1 MKDAPGG
8 SMPKLSISYRRADSE
23 AITGRIFDRLAA
35 HYGKDAVFRDID
47 NIPAGEDFR
56 ERIKD
61 ALQNSDILLAIV
73 GPKWTGPLRGGTRRI
88 NEETDQVR
96 IEIETALQKAIP
108 VIPVLV
114 GGSKAPKPQQLP
126 ASLKDFAFLNAP
138 RVDSGQDFDVHV
150 DRLIRDMDAILETRR
165 PAAHERRWIVP
176 AAMAAAAALL
186 IAIGAAAYFAFSTRP
201 ISPQPPSPPVE
212 QQAAAMPAWLA
223 VAYREI
229 GQEEIAGPQN
239 NPRIIEYLASVG
251 NTQGLQDDEI
261 DWASAFVEW
270 SLRQAGIAGPRSM
283 EPSAWLNWGRTIPEP
298 ELGCVVVFSFKGLG
312 HVGFYVKTERNSL
325 YILGGNQSDAVKI
338 SRYAKKDAVGYR
350 MPAGPG
356 GL

>member
-1 MKDAPGG
+1 
-8 SMPKLSISYRRADSE
+8 MPKLSISYRRADSE

-56 ERIKD
+56 DRIKE

-73 GPKWTGPLRGGTRRI
+73 GPKWTGPIRGGTSRI

-96 IEIETALQKAIP
+96 IEIETALQSAIP

-114 GGSKAPKPQQLP
+114 GGGKAPKPQQLP

-150 DRLIRDMDAILETRR
+150 DRLIRDMDTILQTRR
-165 PAAHERRWIVP
+165 PGTASPRRWLMAGAI
-176 AAMAAAAALL
+176 AAAAALL
-186 IAIGAAAYFAFSTRP
+186 IGIAAAAHFAFSARP
-201 ISPQPPSPPVE
+201 TASPRASAPAAE
-212 QQAAAMPAWLA
+212 HAAAMPAWLA

-239 NPRIIEYLASVG
+239 NPRIIEYLGSVG
-251 NTQGLQDDEI
+251 STQELQDDEV

-270 SLRQAGIAGPRSM
+270 SLRQTGIAGPRSM
-283 EPSAWLNWGRTIPEP
+283 EPSAWLNWGRTIAEP

-312 HVGFYVKTERNSL
+312 HVGFYVKTEGNSL

-338 SRYAKKDAVGYR
+338 SRYAKKDAIGYR
-350 MPAGPG
+350 VPAMP
-356 GL
+356 